1 LAAADGLVWLANR
14 SAEVS
19 FRGEQDMT
27 KLFLLVAG
35 VFLIPVALSYG
46 VDPAATLPKFTNIT
60 VEGTD
65 QTHIFRA
72 LMGLYLGMVTF
83 CIIAAFTPEWRR
95 VAVIWA
101 VFFAYSLAIGRILSL
116 VLDGMPSPIL
126 LFYMAVELI
135 VGTLGLLLLTRE
147 RRKAEVQAVMP
158 GRS

>member
-1 LAAADGLVWLANR
+1 
-14 SAEVS
+14 
-19 FRGEQDMT
+19 MM

-35 VFLIPVALSYG
+35 VFLIAVALSYG
-46 VDPAATLPKFTNIT
+46 VDPAATLSKLGMNIT

-95 VAVIWA
+95 VAVIWV

-116 VLDGMPSPIL
+116 IVDGMPSRML
-126 LFYMAVELI
+126 LFYLAVELA
-135 VGTLGLLLLTRE
+135 VSTWGLFVLARE
-147 RRKAEVQAVMP
+147 RGKA
-158 GRS
+158 GL

>member
-1 LAAADGLVWLANR
+1 
-14 SAEVS
+14 
-19 FRGEQDMT
+19 MK

-46 VDPAATLPKFTNIT
+46 VDPAATLPMSMNVT

-83 CIIAAFTPEWRR
+83 CIIAAFTPEWRH

-116 VLDGMPSPIL
+116 IIDGIPSPML
-126 LFYMAVELI
+126 LFYLAVELV
-135 VGTLGLLLLTRE
+135 VGTWGLILLIRE
-147 RRKAEVQAVMP
+147 RREAEAQTMMAGSNTASSN
-158 GRS
+158 GRR

>member
-1 LAAADGLVWLANR
+1 
-14 SAEVS
+14 
-19 FRGEQDMT
+19 MM

-46 VDPAATLPKFTNIT
+46 VDPAATLLKLGMNVT

-116 VLDGMPSPIL
+116 IVDGMPSRIL
-126 LFYMAVELI
+126 LFYLAVELA
-135 VGTLGLLLLTRE
+135 VGTGGLFVLARSPQGQG
-147 RRKAEVQAVMP
+147 RRGVSLP
-158 GRS
+158 

>member
-1 LAAADGLVWLANR
+1 MMK
-14 SAEVS
+14 
-19 FRGEQDMT
+19 F
-27 KLFLLVAG
+27 FLLVAG
-35 VFLIPVALSYG
+35 LFLIPVALSYG
-46 VDPAATLPKFTNIT
+46 VEPAATLPKFMNIT

-65 QTHIFRA
+65 QTHILRA
-72 LMGLYLGMVTF
+72 LMGLYLGMSTF

-116 VLDGMPSPIL
+116 IVDGMPSPIF

-135 VGTLGLLLLTRE
+135 VGTLGLLVLIRE
-147 RRKAEVQAVMP
+147 RRKAEVQAMMS